1 VRWDNPLHSGQPI
14 KSDQAEGERRVKV
27 SSARM
32 EDIEKRASCRKQS
45 VEGRKGTEEGRSG
58 NELAPKE
65 KLNLG
70 GEAQG

>member
-1 VRWDNPLHSGQPI
+1 
-14 KSDQAEGERRVKV
+14 VKV